1 MCACAFH
8 TKGTPKS
15 GLEVAELVDQAVKE
29 ARLYREHGLDGVIV
43 ENMHDT
49 PYISSVGPEV
59 TACMTRVCWEVRQAM
74 GGDLPLGVQILSGKP
89 AATSLSNTDSTPTPF
104 RAGANREALA
114 VVKAA
119 GADFV
124 RAEGFVFSHVG
135 DEGWMDSCAGDLLR
149 YRRNI
154 GADNVLVFTDIKKKH
169 RYIILA

>member
-1 MCACAFH
+1 
-8 TKGTPKS
+8 
-15 GLEVAELVDQAVKE
+15 VAELVDQAVRE

-49 PYISSVGPEV
+49 PYVSGVGPEV
-59 TACMTRVCWEVRQAM
+59 TACMTRVCGEVRQAI
-74 GGDLPLGVQILSGKP
+74 GGDLPLGIQILS
-89 AATSLSNTDSTPTPF
+89 
-104 RAGANREALA
+104 GANREALA
-114 VVKAA
+114 VAKAA

-124 RAEGFVFSHVG
+124 RVEGFVFSHVG

-169 RYIILA
+169 R